1 MVLKVISPS
10 NRTVN
15 EHFPLL
21 GMIPLV
27 NIIMN
32 FIIVAQM
39 KASYLN
45 EARTKNMVSDDI
57 QTIHKIGLGMCICMV
72 INVIS
77 FFGIPTI
84 ILVITQFG
92 SLVLYIMYWIKSYQH
107 RKKFESQN
115 NQSDL
120 NIFS

>member
-1 MVLKVISPS
+1 
-10 NRTVN
+10 
-15 EHFPLL
+15 
-21 GMIPLV
+21 
-27 NIIMN
+27 
-32 FIIVAQM
+32 
-39 KASYLN
+39 
-45 EARTKNMVSDDI
+45 MVSDDI

-77 FFGIPTI
+77 FIGIPTI

-92 SLVLYIMYWIKSYQH
+92 SLVLYIMYWIKSYQL